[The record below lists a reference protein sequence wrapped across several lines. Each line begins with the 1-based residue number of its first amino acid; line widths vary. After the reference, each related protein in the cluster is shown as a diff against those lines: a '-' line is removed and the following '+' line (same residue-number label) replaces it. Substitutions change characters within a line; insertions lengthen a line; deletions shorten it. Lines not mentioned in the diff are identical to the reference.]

1 MSTGGGAGRAVAGRG
16 GRRVGL
22 VGAAT
27 GLLAAGAAAGAAV
40 GGLAVEKYLV
50 GRRRQR
56 DIELVERLGSRRGEP
71 YIVKTR
77 DGIEIY
83 AEVDEPSD
91 PRTSPLTVVF
101 CHGYALNLDCWHFQR
116 TALQGVG
123 RLVFYDHRSH
133 GRSGRSP
140 RELCNVDQLGQDL
153 VQVIQ
158 DLAPEGPLVLV
169 GHSMGGMTVLA
180 LADQRPDIFADRVVG
195 TALLASSAGGLD
207 RVTLGVPGPV
217 GRLVHRLTPAL
228 VAALARVPDLVEHG
242 RKAGSDV
249 GYLLA
254 KRYSFASKVPAARVE
269 FVAEMLAGTPI
280 EVVADFFP
288 GFAEHDKYDALEA
301 LDGVETLIIGGQ
313 GDLITPVEHSR
324 EIAARHPAAD
334 YIELSEAGHMFLI
347 EYPEVVNAA
356 LRDLITRAGD
366 AAEAMSS

>member
-1 MSTGGGAGRAVAGRG
+1 MSTGGGASRATAGRG
-16 GRRVGL
+16 GRRVGLGRSGL

-71 YIVKTR
+71 YVVKTR
-77 DGIEIY
+77 DGIELY
-83 AEVDEPSD
+83 AEVDEPAD
-91 PRTSPLTVVF
+91 PRAAPLTVVF

-116 TALQGVG
+116 AALQGIG
-123 RLVFYDHRSH
+123 RMVFYDHRSH

-153 VQVIQ
+153 AQVIQ

-228 VAALARVPDLVEHG
+228 VAALARVPDLVEHS

-249 GYLLA
+249 
-254 KRYSFASKVPAARVE
+254 
-269 FVAEMLAGTPI
+269 
-280 EVVADFFP
+280 
-288 GFAEHDKYDALEA
+288 
-301 LDGVETLIIGGQ
+301 GQ

-356 LRDLITRAGD
+356 LRELITRAGD